1 MSQHLPNIEENNQQ
15 LLNDIQSLQSMEQ
28 DLFNSLETNPNLTS
42 QQQQKIIE
50 KINQISQMRINLYKT
65 LSSVNSYYQTALV
78 TSQGTLKEQSSAIQI
93 VENELNQAK
102 ERLRLIEEEK
112 NNKIRLVEI
121 NSYYGDKYAEHSSL
135 MKIIIFMLVPVIILT
150 LLNKKGFLPNTI
162 YYGLISI
169 IAAIGGYF
177 IWMRIGSIIMRDNM
191 NYQEYDWMFDPKS
204 APTGSSNS
212 SDPWFNSS
220 INIGTCIGQECCS
233 EGQIYDTSLN
243 LCVIGTSPTNTTNT
257 SSTNSS
263 SSVSNNMESFITET
277 LANQVLT
284 KTNTTNKY
292 KQSNSFSL
300 PPKPNSS
307 EAFTNYLKI

>member
-1 MSQHLPNIEENNQQ
+1 
-15 LLNDIQSLQSMEQ
+15 
-28 DLFNSLETNPNLTS
+28 
-42 QQQQKIIE
+42 
-50 KINQISQMRINLYKT
+50 
-65 LSSVNSYYQTALV
+65 
-78 TSQGTLKEQSSAIQI
+78 
-93 VENELNQAK
+93 
-102 ERLRLIEEEK
+102 
-112 NNKIRLVEI
+112 
-121 NSYYGDKYAEHSSL
+121 
-135 MKIIIFMLVPVIILT
+135 MKIIIFMLVPVIILA

-169 IAAIGGYF
+169 IAVIGGYF

-243 LCVIGTSPTNTTNT
+243 LCVIGSSSNTNNSNNISSN
-257 SSTNSS
+257 SSTNASS
-263 SSVSNNMESFITET
+263 TSVSNNMEPFIAET

-292 KQSNSFSL
+292 KQSNIFSL
-300 PPKPNSS
+300 PPKPISS